1 MIIPGDTS
9 LLHAAR
15 TQARDGFNKQRSL
28 DAYSKEATEGITHA
42 EGVAEVL
49 KHNIVQGKRV
59 EGSEKLS
66 MLLEE
71 G

>member
-1 MIIPGDTS
+1 MPGDTP

-15 TQARDGFNKQRSL
+15 TQARDGFNKHRSL
-28 DAYSKEATEGITHA
+28 DASSKEATDGIKHA

-49 KHNIVQGKRV
+49 KHNIVQGKQV
-59 EGSEKLS
+59 EGSDKLS
-66 MLLEE
+66 MSLEE